1 MIIYNFNSYD
11 TLIMISMIHEGDEGM
26 GERGESSP
34 SRSYNYDEVRRS
46 IGEVNSSMKKSV
58 RSSLSQVSQSSLMR
72 RVITA

>member
-11 TLIMISMIHEGDEGM
+11 TLIMISMIHEGEGM